1 MSIIYIK
8 QALKTKVNRK
18 DTEKAIVKNIASVLG
33 TDDIEYVTI
42 KTDDI
47 DKVKAGSHLILASDT
62 GLTKYVAISCGTS
75 TKDIECLTDDGEQV
89 TYHFEYVL
97 MIDKKVC
104 NGKRVNELM
113 EEAKT
118 NKDLAEALNMAGFIA
133 TNARYDTLISGQYG
147 KLNKTNNR
155 YNGLLVIDY
164 TDENGKDIEFD
175 VVGRKGKLHLMRL
188 VPALQDEIDVIGYIE
203 DPVMTEIC
211 TVGMIKDNKGI
222 FSNRKKPFN
231 FANVLPVD
239 KIDDTLCEKLGLRRD
254 SKGNILI
261 SNLKDLES
269 YMELYSDNGDK

>member
-8 QALKTKVNRK
+8 QAIKTKVNRK

-33 TDDIEYVTI
+33 TDEVEYVTI
-42 KTDDI
+42 KTGDI
-47 DKVKAGSHLILASDT
+47 DKVMSGSNIILASDKK
-62 GLTKYVAISCGTS
+62 LSKYVAISCGTS
-75 TKDIECLTDDGEQV
+75 TKDIDCLTDDGEQV
-89 TYHFEYVL
+89 TYHFEYAL

-104 NGKRVNELM
+104 NGKKVTELV

-118 NKDLAEALNMAGFIA
+118 NKDLAEALNIVGFIS

-147 KLNKTNNR
+147 RLNREDNR
-155 YNGLLVIDY
+155 FNGLLVIDF

-188 VPALQDEIDVIGYIE
+188 VPALKDEIDVIGYIE

-211 TVGMIKDNKGI
+211 TLGMIKDNKGT

-239 KIDDTLCEKLGLRRD
+239 KIDNTVCEKLGLRRD

-261 SNLKDLES
+261 SNLKDIES
-269 YMELYSDNGDK
+269 YMELYSNEEA